1 MAQSRGTALVT
12 GAARRVGRGIALA
25 LADLGFDVVVHC
37 RRSTGEAAYTA
48 RAIEERGRRSAVL
61 EADLEIP
68 EQASLLI
75 GRAAKALGTI
85 TLLVNNAA
93 IFELDRP
100 DSVSERSWSRHIEI
114 NLHAPF
120 LLIQSM
126 ARELPDRADG
136 LVVNIIDQRVLNLT
150 PNYTSYSVAKA
161 GLLAL
166 TRHLAL
172 ALAPRIR
179 VNAIG
184 PGVVLAAEG
193 MSDEQFGSLVAAAP
207 LRRATTLAEMSA
219 ALRMLIETPSLTGQM
234 LALDAGLHL
243 GWLHPGQDPGLE

>member
-1 MAQSRGTALVT
+1 MAQPRGTALVT
-12 GAARRVGRGIALA
+12 GAAKRAGRGIALS
-25 LADLGFDVVVHC
+25 LADLGFDVAVHC
-37 RRSTGEAAYTA
+37 RSSTGEAEQTA

-61 EADLEIP
+61 EADLEVP
-68 EQASLLI
+68 DQTRALLP
-75 GRAAKALGTI
+75 RAADRLGPV

-100 DSVSERSWSRHIEI
+100 DSVSERSWSRHMEI
-114 NLHAPF
+114 DLHAPF

-126 ARELPDRADG
+126 ARDLPAGADG
-136 LVVNIIDQRVLNLT
+136 LVVNMIDQRVLNLT

-184 PGVVLAAEG
+184 PGVVLAADG
-193 MSDEQFGSLVAAAP
+193 MDVSQFGSLVGAAP
-207 LRRATTLAEMSA
+207 LRRATTLDEMGA
-219 ALRMLIETPSLTGQM
+219 VLRMLIETPSLTGQM

-243 GWLHPGQDPGLE
+243 GWLHPGQDPGAE